1 MSQLS
6 PTPTKKSVLLNDK
19 TYNILKHVAAIGL
32 PAASALYYA
41 LAQIWHFQHP
51 GQIMATI
58 AAVNVCIGALLGV
71 STAQYNGSEAKYAG
85 IIEVVETEGRK
96 LFSLNLNSDPE
107 DIEKLSEATFKVN
120 TPPSTSPSSSSSG
133 NPPTLGA

>member
-6 PTPTKKSVLLNDK
+6 PTPTKSRALLSDK

-32 PAASALYYA
+32 PALSALYYT
-41 LAQIWHFQHP
+41 LAQIWNISHP

-58 AAVNVCIGALLGV
+58 AAVNICIGALLGI
-71 STAQYNGSEAKYAG
+71 STAQYNSSEAKYAG
-85 IIEVVETEGRK
+85 VIEVIETEGKK
-96 LFSLNLNSDPE
+96 LFSLNLNSNPE
-107 DIEKLSEATFKVN
+107 ALEQMNEATFKVN
-120 TPPSTSPSSSSSG
+120 TPPAISPSSSTQG